1 MRAIAIL
8 LLAGQAACAQIILN
22 PARLSSRLREMASP
36 WNEKPLECSVTP
48 IKPSLNFAFRIQAG
62 YTVRVPM
69 NQFEGPGHGWIVL
82 VRLTPQEGD
91 RKPVYLGS
99 RTPLPDVPKNKVEV
113 EMGGGYLL
121 GEGRYDVRWMMV
133 DDQDRACHKDWTIEA
148 KLTRAEREARVVAT
162 PANRVDAFS
171 LRGAASAAP
180 AHDDVSPLRISILV
194 HAAPLTPRRT
204 RLRGTDE
211 MLLMGSL
218 SALLERLPT
227 RSVRLVAFN
236 LDQQKE
242 LYRRDDFTAD
252 SLQQVWSAIHRLE
265 LNVIDYQTLQ
275 NRHGQVDLIAGLLN
289 QEVHSPQ
296 PSDAVVVLGPMA
308 RSIDKPPRGALDR
321 PAGAL
326 PQIFFFQY
334 RSMMRQQ
341 ASLPDTL
348 TMSING
354 IKGKVLTIRT
364 PADFAKAIDQLEK
377 RAAATA
383 APQ

>member
-1 MRAIAIL
+1 MRAVTIL
-8 LLAGQAACAQIILN
+8 LLAGQAACAQIIMN
-22 PARLSSRLREMASP
+22 PARLSPRLRDMTSP

-69 NQFEGPGHGWIVL
+69 NQFEGPRHGWVIL
-82 VRLTPQEGD
+82 LRITPQEGD

-121 GEGRYDVRWMMV
+121 GEGRYDVRWMMI

-148 KLTRAEREARVVAT
+148 KLTRAEREAHVAT
-162 PANRVDAFS
+162 APNRVDAFS
-171 LRGAASAAP
+171 LRGAPGSAP

-194 HAAPLTPRRT
+194 HAAPLSPRRT

-227 RSVRLVAFN
+227 RSIKLVAFN
-236 LDQQKE
+236 LEQQKE

-265 LNVIDYQTLQ
+265 LDVIDYHTLL
-275 NRHGQVDLIAGLLN
+275 NRHGQVDQIAGLLN
-289 QEVHSPQ
+289 QEVHSAQ
-296 PSDAVVVLGPMA
+296 PSDAVLVLGPMA
-308 RSIDKPPRGALDR
+308 RSIDKPPRGSLDR

-334 RSMMRQQ
+334 RPWMRQT
-341 ASLPDTL
+341 AMLPDTL
-348 TMSING
+348 TLSINS

-377 RAAATA
+377 RASAS
-383 APQ
+383 APPQ